1 MGRRTKKSP
10 PCTKFVTTNSCNG
23 RILLYLPKHSMHG
36 VRAYGKRF
44 VTKIIDV
51 DVDHPTWVCDELP
64 CVYWC
69 RHRFTLKWLAYAIPR
84 SAARHLNGAEFARY
98 ARNAQRFFIGSHKSV
113 SPVVSVVKTIMAL
126 YTTEQVAEMFDNSD
140 IDAESES
147 EVEEDPAFPLPAV
160 E

>member
-1 MGRRTKKSP
+1 M
-10 PCTKFVTTNSCNG
+10 
-23 RILLYLPKHSMHG
+23 
-36 VRAYGKRF
+36 
-44 VTKIIDV
+44 
-51 DVDHPTWVCDELP
+51 
-64 CVYWC
+64 
-69 RHRFTLKWLAYAIPR
+69 
-84 SAARHLNGAEFARY
+84 RHLNGAEFARY

-160 E
+160 ESDDEVILSPPPSTLRGIEHTLK